1 MQHPELAR
9 QQLKS
14 MSRQMI
20 LRAAVI
26 AVSIG
31 VSVAITTAMAR
42 SLGFGV
48 AGVWAFV
55 LYWSSFKWVGP
66 ILTYE
71 FDSAWNYLM
80 LIVTSLVAAV
90 LSGFIY
96 VTLGLLVSMTTN
108 ANLVAF
114 YWRDYETPVEAF
126 LRVSLI
132 TIWPLIFIQPVL
144 LTLRWVM
151 RRRR

>member
-1 MQHPELAR
+1 MQHHELTR

-14 MSRQMI
+14 ISRQMI

-26 AVSIG
+26 AVLSG
-31 VSVAITTAMAR
+31 VSVAITTAIAR
-42 SLGFGV
+42 TLGFGV
-48 AGVWAFV
+48 AGVWTFV
-55 LYWSSFKWVGP
+55 LYWSSFKWVEP
-66 ILTYE
+66 ALTYE

-80 LIVTSLVAAV
+80 LIVTSLVAAA
-90 LSGFIY
+90 LSGFVY
-96 VTLGLLVSMTTN
+96 VALGLLINMT
-108 ANLVAF
+108 ANTSLIAF
-114 YWRDYETPVEAF
+114 YWRDYETSAEAF

-144 LTLRWVM
+144 LTLRWFV